1 MPVKLHSELQ
11 IDCHADNV
19 NSFQQLLLLKTSP
32 NNFHCLTGNETR
44 TPSESFADSQI
55 SKIIADTLSLS
66 STVATSS
73 DSTFSSKATERKFRA
88 ATALTGERLLCH
100 FVFVLRRLIVF
111 LVFRYWY
118 SQRSEQPIPRNGF
131 RVSMQTI

>member
-19 NSFQQLLLLKTSP
+19 SSFQQLLLLKTSP
-32 NNFHCLTGNETR
+32 NNFHCLTGSETR
-44 TPSESFADSQI
+44 TPSPTDSQM
-55 SKIIADTLSLS
+55 SKIIANTLSLS

-73 DSTFSSKATERKFRA
+73 DSTFSSKATERQFRA

-100 FVFVLRRLIVF
+100 FVSVLRRLIVF

-118 SQRSEQPIPRNGF
+118 SQRSEQRIPRNGF
-131 RVSMQTI
+131 QVSMQTI